1 MVTIIP
7 TDLVTNSLLSSFSR
21 VLQTEKQESD
31 FQQVGG
37 LFWRNFSLLF
47 IASRAL
53 PQSHIEFSRLLFV
66 KEYSYML
73 FLVIL

>member
-21 VLQTEKQESD
+21 VLQTEKQESV

-37 LFWRNFSLLF
+37 LVLRNISTFCL
-47 IASRAL
+47 
-53 PQSHIEFSRLLFV
+53 
-66 KEYSYML
+66 
-73 FLVIL
+73 

>member
-21 VLQTEKQESD
+21 VLQTEKQSD